1 MEKVLVTYATRS
13 GSTREIA
20 EFIGKELTALGAQV
34 DVLPIREVADI
45 AHYGTVIAGGLLY
58 RFGWHPEVAQFV
70 QANKSML
77 KHKPTAIFVTGLR
90 LTKTSEYDRF
100 SFPVFLDPTMAREPT
115 NPARLTWVENLSTC
129 SRYLGPVLASITE
142 IRPLSLAF
150 LAGKLDLKT
159 LNLPEKLIMLLLMF
173 LTGVKQGDHRNWDA
187 IRTWS
192 GSLYRTLPR

>member
-34 DVLPIREVADI
+34 DVLPIREVTDI
-45 AHYGTVIAGGLLY
+45 APYGTVIAGGLLY

-100 SFPVFLDPTMAREPT
+100 SFPVFLDPTMAKEPT
-115 NPARLTWVENLSTC
+115 NPARLTWT
-129 SRYLGPVLASITE
+129 GGTTP
-142 IRPLSLAF
+142 
-150 LAGKLDLKT
+150 
-159 LNLPEKLIMLLLMF
+159 PE
-173 LTGVKQGDHRNWDA
+173 
-187 IRTWS
+187 
-192 GSLYRTLPR
+192 

>member
-1 MEKVLVTYATRS
+1 MEKILVTYASRS

-20 EFIGKELTALGAQV
+20 DFIGKELTALGAQV
-34 DVLPIREVADI
+34 DVLSIREVADI
-45 AHYGTVIAGGLLY
+45 APYGTIIAGGLLY
-58 RFGWHPEVAQFV
+58 RFGWHPEIAQFV

-77 KHKPTAIFVTGLR
+77 KQKPTAFFVSGLR
-90 LTKTSEYDRF
+90 LIKTSEIDGLL
-100 SFPVFLDPTMAREPT
+100 FPVFLDPAMAKEPT
-115 NPARLTWVENLSTC
+115 NPSRLTWIETLSTL
-129 SRYLGPVLASITE
+129 SNYLAPVLASITE

-173 LTGVKQGDHRNWDA
+173 LTGVKQGDQRNWDA

-192 GSLYRTLPR
+192 GSLYRALPR